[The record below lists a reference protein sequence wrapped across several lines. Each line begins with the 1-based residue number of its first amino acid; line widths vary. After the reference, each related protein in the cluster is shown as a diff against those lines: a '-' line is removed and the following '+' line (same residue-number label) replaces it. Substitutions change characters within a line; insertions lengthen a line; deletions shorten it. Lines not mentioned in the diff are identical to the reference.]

1 MVTATATNTRT
12 PAEVYASLNTNSN
25 YAEQASG
32 KATEQQT
39 RFLKLL
45 TAQLKNQDPTAPLDN
60 AQMTSQLAQISTVDG
75 VERLNL
81 TLQKLVNGSQTSQ
94 SVQAAVL
101 LGKGVL
107 VPGATTTLASGQA
120 LGGFDLASGAE
131 KVTIEVRD
139 ANGVLMKTMNLGAQT
154 AGIHGFAWDGVT
166 DAGTKAVDGKYS
178 YNITAKSGSNGVTA
192 TALARTRPAAIRA
205 SAVAWPTA
213 ARRGRAGSTPPGN
226 RVNA

>member
-45 TAQLKNQDPTAPLDN
+45 TAQLKNQDPTAPMDN

-81 TLQKLVNGSQTSQ
+81 TLQKLVNGARAFRPQCYWARACWFRGQ
-94 SVQAAVL
+94 PPRWPQARRWE
-101 LGKGVL
+101 
-107 VPGATTTLASGQA
+107 AS
-120 LGGFDLASGAE
+120 
-131 KVTIEVRD
+131 I
-139 ANGVLMKTMNLGAQT
+139 
-154 AGIHGFAWDGVT
+154 W
-166 DAGTKAVDGKYS
+166 
-178 YNITAKSGSNGVTA
+178 
-192 TALARTRPAAIRA
+192 RPAQKR
-205 SAVAWPTA
+205 
-213 ARRGRAGSTPPGN
+213 
-226 RVNA
+226 